1 MEEIDLI
8 KSDDH
13 IGLILSSGHDRHPSV
28 QSLRAD
34 HSPLRRWNCC
44 RLVSHKIN
52 FVVLCVTT
60 YLGVSVTF
68 SYNMYVSDFL
78 GKVVMGGDSSAPQGS
93 AELKAYEDGVGLA
106 AGGLLILFSSYM
118 IFGVVQNKLLKV
130 LGMNVFI
137 AVLMN
142 VSNYSFGVRDL
153 DTSLNCKTAAVCT

>member
-1 MEEIDLI
+1 
-8 KSDDH
+8 
-13 IGLILSSGHDRHPSV
+13 
-28 QSLRAD
+28 
-34 HSPLRRWNCC
+34 
-44 RLVSHKIN
+44 
-52 FVVLCVTT
+52 
-60 YLGVSVTF
+60 
-68 SYNMYVSDFL
+68 MYVSDFL